1 MNLIHYVPVEP
12 KLDFLGKTK
21 IFHVITLTLVL
32 GSIALFLFKGLD
44 YGVDFRGGT
53 LLEIKTTQAPADIE
67 DLRSTLNGL
76 DLGDVTIQE
85 FGAADVVL
93 INLPR
98 QDGGEEE
105 QQAALALA
113 QQALEGEVDEYRRSE
128 TVGPKV
134 GSELRLA
141 GIVAT
146 LLSMLG
152 IMLYVWVRFDLVY
165 GAAALAALLHDVIVV
180 VGFYAL
186 TGIEFNLATL
196 AALLTVAG
204 YSINDTVVVFD
215 RVREELRRFKKLP
228 IPEVLNK
235 AINATLSRTILTTT
249 TTLLALFGLFFFGG
263 EVIRGFS
270 AGIIVGILVGT
281 YSSWAVAVP
290 LLTWARLRPV
300 APKGE
305 KPEAVKPAV

>member
-12 KLDFLGKTK
+12 KLDWLGKVK

-32 GSIALFLFKGLD
+32 GSIALFLVKDLN

-53 LLEIKTTQAPADIE
+53 LLEIKTTQSPADIE
-67 DLRSTLNGL
+67 GLRSTLNGL
-76 DLGDVTIQE
+76 ALGDVSLQE
-85 FGAADVVL
+85 FGDPDVIL
-93 INLPR
+93 INLQR
-98 QDGGEEE
+98 QDGGEEA
-105 QQAALALA
+105 QQEALAIV
-113 QQALEGEVDEYRRSE
+113 QQALEGEVEEYRRSE
-128 TVGPKV
+128 TVGPTV

-141 GIVAT
+141 AAVAT
-146 LLSMLG
+146 VLSMLG
-152 IMLYVWVRFDLVY
+152 IMIYVWVRFDLVY
-165 GAAALAALLHDVIVV
+165 GAAALAALAHDVIVV

-196 AALLTVAG
+196 AAVLTVAG

-235 AINATLSRTILTTT
+235 AINATLSRTILTTS
-249 TTLLALFGLFFFGG
+249 TTLLALFALFFFGG
-263 EVIRGFS
+263 EVIRGFA
-270 AGIIVGILVGT
+270 AGIIVGIIVGT

-290 LLTWARLRPV
+290 LLTLARLRPA

-305 KPEAVKPAV
+305 KPDQVKPAV

>member
-1 MNLIHYVPVEP
+1 MNLIHYIPVEP

-21 IFHVITLTLVL
+21 LFAVIAAVIVL
-32 GSIALFLFKGLD
+32 GSIALFLVKGLN

-53 LLEIKTTQAPADIE
+53 LLEIKTTQAPADLE
-67 DLRSTLNGL
+67 GLRSTLNGL
-76 DLGDVTIQE
+76 GLGDVTLQE
-85 FGAADVVL
+85 FGESDVVL
-93 INLPR
+93 INVPR
-98 QDGGEEE
+98 QDGAEEE
-105 QQAALALA
+105 QQTALATVR
-113 QQALEGEVDEYRRSE
+113 QALEGQVEEYRRTE

-141 GIVAT
+141 AAVAT
-146 LLSMLG
+146 VLSMLG
-152 IMLYVWVRFDLVY
+152 IMIYVWVRFDLVY
-165 GAAALAALLHDVIVV
+165 GGAALAALVHDVIAVI
-180 VGFYAL
+180 GFYAL

-196 AALLTVAG
+196 AAVLTVAG

-228 IPEVLNK
+228 VPDVLNK
-235 AINATLSRTILTTT
+235 AINATLSRTILTTS

-270 AGIIVGILVGT
+270 AGIIIGIVVGT

-290 LLTWARLRPV
+290 LLTLARLRPV
-300 APKGE
+300 APTGTKAE
-305 KPEAVKPAV
+305 KVKPAV